1 MAMANFGSGPL
12 SRLRERVRERA
23 DLARSNARP
32 NGRQR
37 APLASRG
44 ARVALG
50 GTVLA
55 AALFLC
61 ASCATGGTGGGQV
74 NQVGLPAPEIT
85 VQRMS
90 GKPVSLSNYRGQVVL
105 LDIWASWCG
114 PCKQELPMLDDIAS
128 RLHHRGVEV
137 LAVSVDQERENVV
150 KFLGA
155 RGHWA
160 LTIAHDSKG
169 EIADRLQ
176 PDKMPTSYIIDRQGI
191 IRYVN
196 YGFVPSDAQTIER
209 RLADLAGDGKHH

>member
-1 MAMANFGSGPL
+1 MANMISGPL
-12 SRLRERVRERA
+12 SRLRERARERA
-23 DLARSNARP
+23 DLARSNARR
-32 NGRQR
+32 NGRER
-37 APLASRG
+37 AGLARSNAG
-44 ARVALG
+44 IVLG
-50 GTVLA
+50 
-55 AALFLC
+55 AALLFT
-61 ASCATGGTGGGQV
+61 ASCATGGTGGGQG

-209 RLADLAGDGKHH
+209 RLADLAGDGKHQ